1 MKPVSVVV
9 ISRDEER
16 NIGRCLESV
25 GWADDIVLIDSQSQD
40 RTVEIAQEH
49 GARIFSPVWRGYG
62 AAKQEGVRQAR
73 CDWILSLDADEV
85 VTPELTEEIKH
96 VLSEEDPASGYYLP
110 RRTQFLGRWIK
121 HCGWYPDHI
130 LRLFDRAKGGFTD
143 AVVHEKVVVEGRTGY
158 LKNDLLH
165 YSYPSLEDY
174 FRKYNRYTTLGA
186 EEAYRRG
193 SRAGWFDIVIKP
205 YVAFLKHYIAR
216 QGFRDG
222 LEGFL
227 VSILSSSAV
236 MVKYAKL
243 REIQRQKRQTG
254 TD

>member
-1 MKPVSVVV
+1 MRPLSVV
-9 ISRDEER
+9 IITRDEER

-25 GWADDIVLIDSQSQD
+25 SWADDIVLIDSQSTD
-40 RTVEIAQEH
+40 RTLEIAQKH
-49 GARIFSPVWRGYG
+49 GARIFSPVWKGYG
-62 AAKQEGVRQAR
+62 VAKQEGVAQAR
-73 CDWILSLDADEV
+73 SDWILSLDADEA
-85 VTPELTEEIKH
+85 VTPELAEEIKS
-96 VLSEEDPASGYYLP
+96 VLSDPNPASGYFLP

-130 LRLFDRAKGGFTD
+130 LRLFDRTKGGFTES
-143 AVVHEKVVVEGRTGY
+143 VVHEKVLVDGSTGY
-158 LKNDLLH
+158 LKHDLLH
-165 YSYPSLEDY
+165 FSYPSLEDY
-174 FRKYNRYTTLGA
+174 FRKYNNYTTLGA
-186 EEAYRRG
+186 EEAFRKG
-193 SRAGWFDIVIKP
+193 VRAGWFDIVIKP
-205 YVAFLKHYIAR
+205 YVAFLKHYIVR

-243 REIQRQKRQTG
+243 REIQRMKRKTG